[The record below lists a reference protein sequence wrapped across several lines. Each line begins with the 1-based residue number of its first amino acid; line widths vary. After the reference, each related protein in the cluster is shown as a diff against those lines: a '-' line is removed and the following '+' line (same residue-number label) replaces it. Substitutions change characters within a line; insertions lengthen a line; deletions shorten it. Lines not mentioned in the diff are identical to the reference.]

1 MLIYNNCQLKQFY
14 QKCQKDKI
22 IAIDTEFYR
31 VSTYFPKLC
40 LIQLSS
46 LDSSFILDPIKTKL
60 DLNILKEILGNP
72 KIKKI
77 FHSASQD
84 IEIFYNLFKEI
95 PKSVFDT
102 QICLMPL
109 GYSNSTSYAEACQ
122 ELLKVKIPKD
132 NQFTDW
138 RKRPLSKEKINY
150 ALNDVKYLIPL
161 YKIIMKK
168 LKILNRSSWGKE
180 MHEKLLNKKNFC
192 QKKKF
197 AWERVDFTPKNHYEL
212 ELIQKLSFEREFY
225 AINNN
230 IPVKKVLEN
239 KNLKSICNSEINL
252 KKKEKILQDFA
263 EKDFTGKVLKILRKP
278 INKRKLFPI
287 PRIFDEERKKN
298 YKLAKTLIE
307 NKAKCLN
314 IHPSLIANK
323 TELKEFIMGEKNI
336 IKGWK
341 YKIFKKEYFLL
352 KKLI

>member
-180 MHEKLLNKKNFC
+180 MHEKLLNKKTKIVAVTHCSNIVGSINNLKLISQIAHEHKAYVVGDGVSYAPHGFPDV
-192 QKKKF
+192 K
-197 AWERVDFTPKNHYEL
+197 ELDVDFYTFSLYKTYGPHLALMYGKYE
-212 ELIQKLSFEREFY
+212 I
-225 AINNN
+225 
-230 IPVKKVLEN
+230 
-239 KNLKSICNSEINL
+239 
-252 KKKEKILQDFA
+252 
-263 EKDFTGKVLKILRKP
+263 
-278 INKRKLFPI
+278 
-287 PRIFDEERKKN
+287 
-298 YKLAKTLIE
+298 
-307 NKAKCLN
+307 
-314 IHPSLIANK
+314 
-323 TELKEFIMGEKNI
+323 
-336 IKGWK
+336 
-341 YKIFKKEYFLL
+341 L
-352 KKLI
+352 KKLPNQIGEDRI